1 MPLFPSY
8 ADFRRLEFKTDL
20 LLKQLGVVVKHDEY
34 LIHMEQNLMTTVKDI
49 EDQSAA
55 LVTEVRAET
64 NAVEAVKTA
73 FAGLQSQVADLTQE
87 LKDALANGAD
97 PATLSAIADNLTA
110 ATQAVD
116 ANTIAE
122 AALANTT
129 QPAPPV
135 VTPPD
140 QAPVTPVSG
149 AIPAIAQISPSAGM
163 SAGGQAVTISGTN
176 LGAVTS
182 VTFGDVA
189 AVGVVPDHDSSLQV
203 TTPPGS
209 GTVDVIVHTPSGDS
223 NAVSFT
229 YA

>member
-73 FAGLQSQVADLTQE
+73 FAGLQSQVADLTQQ

-129 QPAPPV
+129 QPA
-135 VTPPD
+135 
-140 QAPVTPVSG
+140 G
-149 AIPAIAQISPSAGM
+149 RY
-163 SAGGQAVTISGTN
+163 AV
-176 LGAVTS
+176 
-182 VTFGDVA
+182 
-189 AVGVVPDHDSSLQV
+189 
-203 TTPPGS
+203 
-209 GTVDVIVHTPSGDS
+209 
-223 NAVSFT
+223 
-229 YA
+229 